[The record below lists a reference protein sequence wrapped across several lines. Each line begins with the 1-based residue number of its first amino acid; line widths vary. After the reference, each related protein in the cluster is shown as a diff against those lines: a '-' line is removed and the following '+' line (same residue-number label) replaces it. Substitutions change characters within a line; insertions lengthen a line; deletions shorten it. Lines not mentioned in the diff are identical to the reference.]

1 MKNVKLIKCGKL
13 YDGIHDVF
21 QSNMEILIEG
31 NKIKE
36 VGKSVTLPSKYELID
51 LSYATVTP
59 GLIDAHTH
67 LTFFEWANRKYETV
81 FNSPVYKSMA
91 VLYNA
96 ERALRR
102 AFTTLRHMGG
112 NSDDGYGALDAKR
125 VINQG
130 YFPGSRLIV
139 LPYVQCTTGSHGDSS
154 QQAQANFAISEYL
167 SSTYPAMGSGPD
179 FFRDSVRKQ
188 VKYGADFVKIM
199 SAGGFSTPNDTP
211 DDEQMSDEEMQT
223 IIDTAHKLHKKVT
236 AHVYAAP
243 SIIKLANMGIDEL
256 QHCSLIT
263 EEAARLLEE
272 KNIPVVPTFCPYD
285 EIIRLD
291 EENLKKKDPAFQ
303 EKLRFYAP
311 RLIKGREIIINSN
324 IKLGY
329 GSDLVSVH
337 RSYEG
342 AYEYESWML
351 SGMDSFRIL
360 KAATSINAEL
370 LEIDDKVGTIEP
382 GKLAD
387 IAAWK
392 RDLLKDPKAI
402 LDCAFVIKDG
412 IVYETEKIE

>member
-1 MKNVKLIKCGKL
+1 M
-13 YDGIHDVF
+13 D
-21 QSNMEILIEG
+21 EG
-31 NKIKE
+31 ND
-36 VGKSVTLPSKYELID
+36 GSSSASS
-51 LSYATVTP
+51 SY
-59 GLIDAHTH
+59 
-67 LTFFEWANRKYETV
+67 
-81 FNSPVYKSMA
+81 
-91 VLYNA
+91 
-96 ERALRR
+96 
-102 AFTTLRHMGG
+102 
-112 NSDDGYGALDAKR
+112 
-125 VINQG
+125 
-130 YFPGSRLIV
+130 IV

-154 QQAQANFAISEYL
+154 QQAQSNPTLSQYL
-167 SSTYPAMGSGPD
+167 CSTYPAMGSGPD
-179 FFRDSVRKQ
+179 FFRDSVREQ
-188 VKYGADFVKIM
+188 VKYGADLVKIM

-263 EEAARLLEE
+263 EEAANLLEK
-272 KNIPVVPTFCPYD
+272 KNIPIVPTFCPYD
-285 EIIRLD
+285 EIVRLD

-311 RLIKGREIIINSN
+311 RLVEGREVIINSN

-329 GSDLVSVH
+329 GSDLVSVR

-351 SGMDSFRIL
+351 SGMNPFRIL
-360 KAATSINAEL
+360 KAATAINAEL
-370 LEIDDKVGTIEP
+370 LEINDKVGTIEP

-387 IAAWK
+387 ISAWK

-402 LDCAFVIKDG
+402 LDCAFVMKDG
-412 IVYETEKIE
+412 IVYETEKTE